1 MNSIELDDIAFFYYT
16 VQAAYH
22 LDQIP
27 ISSLEQLDIDML
39 QRLSK
44 AAHFDGVK
52 LILAVGVYDKNLI
65 VGSFSPDSQSKP
77 LLPFF
82 ESPESAIYVS
92 NSADIDEIIDKFQE
106 MSERYS
112 LSNPPPFQKYNDDDG
127 PAGDIYNVTVE
138 EFQRGNREA
147 KYKHEV
153 FMRDHGMHQTV
164 IPSGYKKPAKLK
176 LIK

>member
-1 MNSIELDDIAFFYYT
+1 MNSSELDDVAFFYYT

-44 AAHFDGVK
+44 AANFDGIK
-52 LILAVGVYDKNLI
+52 IILTVDVYEKDLT
-65 VGSFSPDSQSKP
+65 VASFSPDRQSKP
-77 LLPFF
+77 LLSFC
-82 ESPESAIYVS
+82 ESPESAIYMS
-92 NSADIDEIIDKFQE
+92 NSADIDEVIDKLQE

-112 LSNPPPFQKYNDDDG
+112 LSNPPPFHKYNEDDG
-127 PAGDIYNVTVE
+127 PGGDIYNVRVE